1 MPFGFGG
8 SDKKKDLKT
17 VDREGQRSIKR
28 SERDIEREIK
38 TLERKEKETE
48 AEIKKY
54 AKLGQKQSA
63 TTLAKSLVQLREQKQ
78 RLIQSK
84 SSLSG
89 MGVKMTGVKAQA
101 QLAQTMGTA
110 TTALSN
116 INKAVDA
123 KGTMQTM
130 QEFARQNEI
139 TNMQEDVMNDALAGM
154 FDDDVVDEE
163 SEQVV
168 SQVLAEL
175 NIEQTAGLQSA
186 PITNVRAQGTSV
198 STQNQS
204 TVSDA
209 ELERLIA
216 GL

>member
-48 AEIKKY
+48 VEIKKY

-63 TTLAKSLVQLREQKQ
+63 ITLAKSLVQLREQKQ

-130 QEFARQNEI
+130 QEFSRQNEI